1 MGLSFSTGNGEGCKC
16 RFSFSFKIAIL
27 SFNIIQ
33 RKHNQ
38 KIKWWRDKDSL
49 GLCTFLIPCVRI
61 HIPCLHCLFQPMY
74 RRSSEK
80 DIQEKGALFALFAA
94 EKRKREKT
102 PKVQKQNE
110 QEERETRKKRRLQ
123 NTPARELRRR

>member
-1 MGLSFSTGNGEGCKC
+1 MS
-16 RFSFSFKIAIL
+16 
-27 SFNIIQ
+27 
-33 RKHNQ
+33 
-38 KIKWWRDKDSL
+38 
-49 GLCTFLIPCVRI
+49 
-61 HIPCLHCLFQPMY
+61 

-110 QEERETRKKRRLQ
+110 QEEREIRKKRRIQ
-123 NTPARELRRR
+123 STPVGKREGECMTDHPKKLF